1 MPSHSQQQKRNGLFW
16 TAKLPELPP
25 LHFFGALHFGTE
37 QMYPLPQVLEDAY
50 HADNAVAFETNLGE
64 LSTPQFNAMM
74 TDMGRQSDGTH
85 LSQNLK
91 PDTWKALS
99 AISLKLGYS
108 PEYIDTLQSW
118 YCASS
123 LTSAALKL
131 AGLNSHLGID
141 GYIFQRSVIEQKPV
155 ICLETPQKQLE
166 LLASI
171 NPETDEIFIQ
181 HTVKDLAD
189 MAKFSHEML
198 DFWLEGN
205 AKGLAKLVED
215 GFENN
220 DSLQKLM
227 LEDRNRQWF
236 NKLHNANAQ
245 NLSVLSVVGAG
256 HLVGPNSILNLF
268 REYGYVVTVGTSC
281 TKNNLQ

>member
-1 MPSHSQQQKRNGLFW
+1 MHPHNQQQKRSGLFW

-37 QMYPLPQVLEDAY
+37 EMYPLPQVLEDAY
-50 HADNAVAFETNLGE
+50 RNDNAIAFETNLGE
-64 LSTPQFNAMM
+64 LGTPQFNAMM
-74 TDMGRQSDGTH
+74 TEMGRQPDNMR
-85 LSQNLK
+85 LSRNLS
-91 PDTWKALS
+91 PDTWRSLS
-99 AISLKLGYS
+99 DIALKLGYT

-118 YCASS
+118 YCASV
-123 LTSAALKL
+123 LTSAALRQ

-141 GYIFQRSVIEQKPV
+141 GYIFQRSVYEQRPV

-171 NPETDEIFIQ
+171 NPETDEVFIQ
-181 HTVKDLAD
+181 HTIHELAD

-198 DFWLEGN
+198 DYWLEGN
-205 AKGLAKLVED
+205 AKGLAKLVSD

-220 DSLQKLM
+220 NELQKLM

-236 NKLHNANAQ
+236 DKLHSANAQ

-256 HLVGPNSILNLF
+256 HLVGPDSILHLF
-268 REYGYVVTVGTSC
+268 RDHGYAITAGAPP
-281 TKNNLQ
+281 QQP

>member
-1 MPSHSQQQKRNGLFW
+1 MHSHCQQQKRNGLFW

-50 HADNAVAFETNLGE
+50 QSDDAIAFETNLGE
-64 LSTPQFNAMM
+64 LSTPRFNAMM
-74 TDMGRQSDGTH
+74 TDMGRQPDGAR
-85 LSQNLK
+85 LSNNLK
-91 PDTWKALS
+91 PDTWNSLS

-118 YCASS
+118 YCASV
-123 LTSAALKL
+123 LTSAALRM

-141 GYIFQRSVIEQKPV
+141 GFIFQRSVMEQRPV

-171 NPETDEIFIQ
+171 NPETDEVFIQ
-181 HTVKDLAD
+181 HTIHELAD

-198 DFWLEGN
+198 NYWLDGN
-205 AKGLAKLVED
+205 AKGLARLVAD
-215 GFENN
+215 GFETHH
-220 DSLQKLM
+220 LQSP
-227 LEDRNRQWF
+227 QP
-236 NKLHNANAQ
+236 A
-245 NLSVLSVVGAG
+245 
-256 HLVGPNSILNLF
+256 
-268 REYGYVVTVGTSC
+268 
-281 TKNNLQ
+281 

>member
-1 MPSHSQQQKRNGLFW
+1 MHPHCQQQKRNGLFW

-37 QMYPLPQVLEDAY
+37 EMYPLPQMLEDAY
-50 HADNAVAFETNLGE
+50 LADDAIAFETNLGE
-64 LSTPQFNAMM
+64 LSTPRFNAMM
-74 TDMGRQSDGTH
+74 TDMGRQPNGSH

-91 PDTWKALS
+91 AETWNSLS

-118 YCASS
+118 YCASV
-123 LTSAALKL
+123 LTSAALRL

-141 GYIFQRSVIEQKPV
+141 GYIFQRSVMEQRPV

-171 NPETDEIFIQ
+171 NPETDEVFIQ
-181 HTVKDLAD
+181 HTIRELAD

-198 DFWLEGN
+198 EYWLDGN
-205 AKGLAKLVED
+205 AKGLARLVAD

-220 DSLQKLM
+220 NELQKLM

-236 NKLHNANAQ
+236 DKLHSANLQ
-245 NLSVLSVVGAG
+245 NMSVLSVVGAG
-256 HLVGPNSILNLF
+256 HLVGPDSILNLF
-268 REYGYVVTVGTSC
+268 KTNGYVVTAGSQPQ
-281 TKNNLQ
+281 KD